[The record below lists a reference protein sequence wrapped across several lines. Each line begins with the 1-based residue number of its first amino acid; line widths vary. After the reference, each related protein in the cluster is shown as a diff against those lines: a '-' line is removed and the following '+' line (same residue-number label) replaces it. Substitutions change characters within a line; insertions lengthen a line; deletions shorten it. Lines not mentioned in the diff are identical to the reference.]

1 LTIAW
6 GVNDFIR
13 CQNIEAVDFPS
24 LKSKDTGMAL
34 PQQLIW
40 GSLVLI
46 LCLIL
51 ETAILLRCAQT
62 LQRMI
67 KRFGVVLKPRHT
79 TMLIFVALTYILF
92 AHTLQVWIWSS
103 GFVLSGALPDWNT
116 AVYFSLV
123 TYTTV
128 GYGDVVLG
136 PALRIFAAFAG
147 VTGVLGFGI
156 STAFLFGT
164 MGRVFNLL
172 QGDTE

>member
-1 LTIAW
+1 ML
-6 GVNDFIR
+6 
-13 CQNIEAVDFPS
+13 
-24 LKSKDTGMAL
+24 L
-34 PQQLIW
+34 PHQIIW

-51 ETAILLRCAQT
+51 ETAILLRCAHA

-67 KRFGVVLKPRHT
+67 KRFGAVLKLRHT

-92 AHTLQVWIWSS
+92 AHTLQVWIWSL
-103 GFVLSGALPDWNT
+103 GLVVSGALEDWNT

-136 PALRIFAAFAG
+136 PGLRIFAAFAG
-147 VTGVLGFGI
+147 MTGVLGFGI
-156 STAFLFGT
+156 STAFLVGA
-164 MGRVFNLL
+164 MGRVFNFL
-172 QGDTE
+172 QPDTKQT